1 MFFYA
6 YNRYT
11 VLTLELTI
19 FQKIF
24 IILNFA
30 YMRRSMYAISIYDLS
45 SVYINMSAKQ
55 LAIYITDNNIIT
67 ENNFTK
73 VIIDLNYI

>member
-1 MFFYA
+1 
-6 YNRYT
+6 
-11 VLTLELTI
+11 
-19 FQKIF
+19 
-24 IILNFA
+24 
-30 YMRRSMYAISIYDLS
+30 
-45 SVYINMSAKQ
+45 MSAKQ

>member
-30 YMRRSMYAISIYDLS
+30 YMRRSMYATSIYDLS